1 MNHTASV
8 LMLFSI
14 MVGVLVFGIWS
25 NTYAYAQQASSP
37 SLSGPAS
44 QQHVSKIK
52 ITSPTRGQQIP
63 IAKDLT
69 ISGTSIDNA
78 TSNDCKVSVIV
89 NKVRPYQNTTAIG
102 PGRAA
107 DYSKWNFLLT
117 SKYTTIK
124 PGQNRITAKYEC
136 ANDPNT
142 TSFSSVNVT
151 GVQGTGAT
159 ASSTKP
165 TTTAA
170 AAAPSL
176 KKQQQVSTTNAVL
189 PSTGYVTWAI
199 IGSLR
204 KVSETSSSSSAS
216 ASASPSSIAPQ
227 VKAINQQQAAP
238 PPPQPPQPITPINTT
253 TAANDTAGQNY
264 AFAAATATA
273 TAASPMATSD
283 QMLYLGYHGNG
294 DSKYNDNRDSNT
306 RSVSDSTLKPKDT
319 KPHVI
324 PRVKIIP
331 PDIGMKKTSTVSLGG
346 AGDDTTESFQHT
358 TGSISGSSSLTSTTI
373 SPTNDYD
380 TSEDKSSSHSSST
393 YDGFKSKKTTNSID
407 GTNGNSVTKSSLVH
421 DTKKSTG
428 VSDSVGTKKTS
439 TAKID
444 THSTN
449 EDKSSS
455 ADGSA
460 NIENNSGGHSIF
472 GFSDG

>member
-1 MNHTASV
+1 
-8 LMLFSI
+8 MLFSI
-14 MVGVLVFGIWS
+14 IVGVLVFGIWS
-25 NTYAYAQQASSP
+25 NTYAYAQQVSSP

-52 ITSPTRGQQIP
+52 ITSPTRGQQVP

-102 PGRAA
+102 PGGAA
-107 DYSKWNFLLT
+107 DYSKWNFVLT
-117 SKYTTIK
+117 SKHTTIK
-124 PGQNRITAKYEC
+124 PGQNRITAKYDC
-136 ANDPNT
+136 AIDPNT

-151 GVQGTGAT
+151 GVQGTGPT

-199 IGSLR
+199 VGSLR
-204 KVSETSSSSSAS
+204 KVSETSSSS
-216 ASASPSSIAPQ
+216 SASPSSIAPQ
-227 VKAINQQQAAP
+227 VKAINQQQAV
-238 PPPQPPQPITPINTT
+238 PPQPPQPITPINTT

-264 AFAAATATA
+264 TFAAATS
-273 TAASPMATSD
+273 ASPTAPPD
-283 QMLYLGYHGNG
+283 QMLYLGYHGNS
-294 DSKYNDNRDSNT
+294 DSKYNDNRQSNT

-319 KPHVI
+319 KPHAT
-324 PRVKIIP
+324 PRIKIIP
-331 PDIGMKKTSTVSLGG
+331 PDIRMKKTSTASLGG
-346 AGDDTTESFQHT
+346 AGDYTAQSFQHT
-358 TGSISGSSSLTSTTI
+358 TGSISDSSSL
-373 SPTNDYD
+373 
-380 TSEDKSSSHSSST
+380 SSHSSST
-393 YDGFKSKKTTNSID
+393 YNGFTLKKKATNGID
-407 GTNGNSVTKSSLVH
+407 GSSSIRDVTKPLAH
-421 DTKKSTG
+421 NTKKSID
-428 VSDSVGTKKTS
+428 VSDSTIKKRTS
-439 TAKID
+439 TAKLD

-449 EDKSSS
+449 EDKSSGS
-455 ADGSA
+455 TDGSA

>member
-14 MVGVLVFGIWS
+14 IVGVLIFGIWS
-25 NTYAYAQQASSP
+25 NTYAYAQQASSS
-37 SLSGPAS
+37 SLS

-52 ITSPTRGQQIP
+52 ITLPTRGLQVP

-107 DYSKWNFLLT
+107 DYSKWSFVLA

-165 TTTAA
+165 ATTAA

-176 KKQQQVSTTNAVL
+176 KKQQQVSTTNAVS

-204 KVSETSSSSSAS
+204 KVSEASSSS
-216 ASASPSSIAPQ
+216 SASPSSIAPQ

-238 PPPQPPQPITPINTT
+238 QSPQIPQPITPINTT
-253 TAANDTAGQNY
+253 TAANHTADQSY
-264 AFAAATATA
+264 TFAAATAA
-273 TAASPMATSD
+273 SPTAAPD
-283 QMLYLGYHGNG
+283 QMLYLGYHGKS
-294 DSKYNDNRDSNT
+294 DSKYNDNRQSIT
-306 RSVSDSTLKPKDT
+306 RSVSDSTLKSKVT
-319 KPHVI
+319 KPHAA
-324 PRVKIIP
+324 PRIKIIP
-331 PDIGMKKTSTVSLGG
+331 PDIRMEKTNAASLGG
-346 AGDDTTESFQHT
+346 AGDYTAQSFQRT
-358 TGSISGSSSLTSTTI
+358 TRSISDSSSL
-373 SPTNDYD
+373 
-380 TSEDKSSSHSSST
+380 SSHSSST
-393 YDGFKSKKTTNSID
+393 YNGFTSKKKTTNGID
-407 GTNGNSVTKSSLVH
+407 GSGSISDVTKPLVH
-421 DTKKSTG
+421 DTKKSID
-428 VSDSVGTKKTS
+428 VSDSTIKKRTS
-439 TAKID
+439 AAKLD

-449 EDKSSS
+449 EYKSSGS
-455 ADGSA
+455 TDGSA
-460 NIENNSGGHSIF
+460 YTENNSGGHSIF

>member
-14 MVGVLVFGIWS
+14 IVGVLIFGIWS

-52 ITSPTRGQQIP
+52 ITSPTRGQQVP

-78 TSNDCKVSVIV
+78 TSNDCKVSAIV
-89 NKVRPYQNTTAIG
+89 NKARPYQNTTAIG

-107 DYSKWNFLLT
+107 DYSKWSFVLA

-136 ANDPNT
+136 ANDPDT

-176 KKQQQVSTTNAVL
+176 KKQQQVSTTNAVS

-216 ASASPSSIAPQ
+216 PSSIAPQ

-238 PPPQPPQPITPINTT
+238 QSPQLPQPITPINTT
-253 TAANDTAGQNY
+253 TAANHTADQSY
-264 AFAAATATA
+264 TFAAATAA
-273 TAASPMATSD
+273 SPTAAPD
-283 QMLYLGYHGNG
+283 QMLYLGYHGKS
-294 DSKYNDNRDSNT
+294 DSKYNDNRQSIT
-306 RSVSDSTLKPKDT
+306 RSVSDSTLKSKVT
-319 KPHVI
+319 KPHAT
-324 PRVKIIP
+324 PRIKIIP
-331 PDIGMKKTSTVSLGG
+331 PDIRMEKTNAASLGG
-346 AGDDTTESFQHT
+346 AGDYTAQSFQRT
-358 TGSISGSSSLTSTTI
+358 TRSISDSSSL
-373 SPTNDYD
+373 
-380 TSEDKSSSHSSST
+380 SSHSSST
-393 YDGFKSKKTTNSID
+393 YNGFASKKKTTNGID
-407 GTNGNSVTKSSLVH
+407 GSSSISDVTKPLVH
-421 DTKKSTG
+421 NTKKSID
-428 VSDSVGTKKTS
+428 VSDSTIKKRS
-439 TAKID
+439 SAAKLD

-449 EDKSSS
+449 EDKSSGS
-455 ADGSA
+455 TDGSTYT
-460 NIENNSGGHSIF
+460 ENNSGGHSIF